1 MSTDDKYEIELL
13 QDTVIELPVKLFQY
27 KIDNYYLI
35 IAPEIANWIVLFN
48 ENQKKLFELIKNK
61 LTINEIYNNFI
72 IKNENEEDFNFLISQ
87 IYDRN
92 FLLENKIKFDTSLN
106 ESMYIYLTNKCN
118 LLCKHCYMYSG
129 KTNKKE
135 LPKEEWFKIIDNFK
149 KNKGLSII
157 FTGGEI
163 LKYKDWIEVV
173 KYTKKLNI
181 TTTILTNGILWNK
194 NLIKKTK
201 KLS

>member
-181 TTTILTNGILWNK
+181 TTTMLTNGILWNK